1 MFRREKHT
9 LSQALPS
16 NLPRPVD
23 ENELKVASLFPT
35 PALVIM
41 GAAFALVFPFF
52 FLGNPSGH
60 DFEFHVL
67 TWMEVVNQWKQGV
80 FYPRWAEFAHYAYGE
95 ARFLFYPPTSWSLG
109 ALIGT
114 LLPWKMASGA
124 YAWCALTASGTS
136 MFLLARRYIARN
148 DAIFAAVL
156 YATNPYYVVVVY
168 WRSALAE
175 LLAGCLLPLLLLV
188 ILRHQDDG
196 RRMVVPLSLVVAAA
210 WLTNAP
216 SAVMVNYS
224 LALLVVVSAVMF
236 RRPKLILYGALA
248 VVLGAALAGF
258 YLIPAAYEEKWVNIA
273 EVLAPGLRPQ
283 DNFFFTLINDA
294 DHNRFNL
301 MVSIVGAAEVALFA
315 GAAFIARQWRRE
327 SQAAWWMLTTWGT
340 AATLLMLP
348 ITFIFWEYLPKLRF
362 VQLPWRWLLCLN
374 VAFAML
380 VTLAFRR
387 WLTRALICLATFAV
401 LWVVWHRVQ
410 PPWWDTAADIQELH
424 DFIEDGEGY
433 EGTDEY
439 VPIRVDASDV
449 DKNAPRVVTTS
460 GRPATVQ
467 IQTWAAETKTFT
479 IESAA
484 PENLRLRLFNY
495 PAWRAEVNEKS
506 VTSRSWP
513 GTGEIVVP
521 VGAGANRV
529 RVHFG
534 QTRDRFIGG
543 ICSAIAGLLML
554 GWQFRIRRRTAAGTG
569 IAPATGTAKS

>member
-1 MFRREKHT
+1 
-9 LSQALPS
+9 LDPPS
-16 NLPRPVD
+16 NLASPVD
-23 ENELKVASLFPT
+23 GDQLNLPPLFPG
-35 PALVIM
+35 PALIIM
-41 GAAFALVFPFF
+41 GAAFAMVFPFF

-67 TWMEVVNQWKQGV
+67 SWMEVVNQWKQGV
-80 FYPRWAEFAHYAYGE
+80 LYPRWAECAHYTYGE

-114 LLPWKMASGA
+114 LLPWKVASGA
-124 YAWCALTASGTS
+124 YVWCALTASGTS
-136 MFLLARRYIARN
+136 MFLLARRYLCRS

-175 LLAGCLLPLLLLV
+175 LLAGCLLPLLLLI

-236 RRPKLILYGALA
+236 RRPKLILYGGLA
-248 VVLGAALAGF
+248 VALGAALAGF

-273 EVLAPGLRPQ
+273 EVLGPGLRPQ

-301 MVSIVGAAEVALFA
+301 AVSIVGAAEVALFA
-315 GAAFIARQWRRE
+315 AATFLTRRWRRE
-327 SQAAWWMLTTWGT
+327 WREEWWMLIVWGT
-340 AATLLMLP
+340 GATLLMLP
-348 ITFIFWEYLPKLRF
+348 ITLIFWEHLPKLRF
-362 VQLPWRWLLCLN
+362 VQLPWRWLLCLS

-380 VTLAFRR
+380 VTAAFRR
-387 WLTRALICLATFAV
+387 WLTRAAIYLAMFLV

-410 PPWWDTAADIQELH
+410 PPWWDKAADIQELH

-439 VPIRVDASDV
+439 VPVGVDASDV
-449 DKNAPRVVTTS
+449 NKNAPRVATTS
-460 GRPATVQ
+460 GGSVRVK
-467 IQTWAAETKTFT
+467 IQTWSAETKTFAT
-479 IESAA
+479 ESAA

-495 PAWRAEVNEKS
+495 PAWRVEVNEKS
-506 VTSRSWP
+506 VMIRSQP

-521 VGAGANRV
+521 VSAGANRV
-529 RVHFG
+529 RVHFE

-543 ICSAIAGLLML
+543 LCSAIAALLIL
-554 GWQFRIRRRTAAGTG
+554 VWQFGIRRRKTAETD
-569 IAPATGTAKS
+569 ATVVVGTARP